1 VVNGGKPVVLCF
13 SGLDPSGGAGLQ
25 ADIETLHSLG
35 CHCAPVAT
43 TLTVQDTAN
52 ARRAAPVA
60 ADLVVEQARAV
71 LADMRVRCFKLG
83 LIGAA
88 SVARAIGGLLREH
101 RQIPVVL
108 DPVSAAGGG
117 YAFSGAEALAALRES
132 VLPLVTVATPN
143 TGEAMQLAPAADSPD
158 SAAADLARTGCGH
171 VLLTGGHEDGA
182 EVVNRWHRRE
192 LAAMAFRWPRLERAC
207 HGSGCTLAAA
217 IAGHLALGRDVED
230 ALRQAQQFTWHAL
243 NRAWRAGAG
252 QYLPDRSGL
261 PAAGPGAGP

>member
-1 VVNGGKPVVLCF
+1 MTGGKPVVLCF

-35 CHCAPVAT
+35 CHCAPVVT

-52 ARRAAPVA
+52 ASRAAPVA
-60 ADLVVEQARAV
+60 VELMLEQARAV
-71 LADMRVRCFKLG
+71 LADLRVRCFKLG

-88 SVARAIGGLLREH
+88 GAARAIGGLLREH
-101 RQIPVVL
+101 REIPVVL

-158 SAAADLARTGCGH
+158 SAAAELVRAGCGH

-182 EVVNRWHRRE
+182 EVVNRWHRGGV
-192 LAAMAFRWPRLERAC
+192 APVAFHWPRLERAY

-217 IAGHLALGRDVED
+217 IAGNLALGRDVED
-230 ALRQAQQFTWHAL
+230 ALRQAQRFTWHAL
-243 NRAWRAGAG
+243 SRGWRAGAG
-252 QYLPDRSGL
+252 QYLPDRSAL
-261 PAAGPGAGP
+261 AADTDSGP